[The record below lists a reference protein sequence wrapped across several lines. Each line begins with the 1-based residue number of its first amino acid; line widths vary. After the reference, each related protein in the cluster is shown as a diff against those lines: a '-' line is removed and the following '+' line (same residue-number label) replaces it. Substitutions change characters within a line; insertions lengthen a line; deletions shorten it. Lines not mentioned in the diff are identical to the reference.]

1 VFLTI
6 IDLRDEYEMKRVSNH
21 PISSWLLLA
30 QTPPKYPVAKDRG
43 GSWGWMREMK
53 RCNHEIED
61 LSQFLI
67 FGMDNEMEENE
78 IGFYHALVLRDV
90 REMTR

>member
-1 VFLTI
+1 V
-6 IDLRDEYEMKRVSNH
+6 EMR
-21 PISSWLLLA
+21 
-30 QTPPKYPVAKDRG
+30 
-43 GSWGWMREMK
+43 